1 MDEQLKKR
9 LSADT
14 DGLLTY
20 EYIAN
25 HIGACDDIL
34 SELVDNLVRVDAD
47 GQFSVSAARFLS
59 AINPNAYAGSI
70 DRLIASGIEKDR
82 DRKYIGSLLSSI
94 WGENYMEHAEELSAS
109 NDNFRRIYKR
119 IYPKGI

>member
-82 DRKYIGSLLSSI
+82 DRKYIGSLLSSV